1 MRILHLL
8 FLASALL
15 FPQLAL
21 AQSECKFAYEERLIE
36 STGAAFQILDLD
48 GNPTTIKGNWTP
60 IRARGLNDRIRKF
73 ARSIGRMDVCWENE
87 DGKSA
92 ITYCTATLL
101 DKNRILTNFHCTN
114 PGEGSRLTQL
124 GYFAVDARL
133 LMGFEDQFETEGVSS
148 YRVVLPARIG
158 SPVDEADAQIFKV
171 LGKPNIKWGET
182 KLRVADRFDA
192 GEAMIIVHHPAG
204 MVKMFS
210 SVRCNIKDSQAK
222 AADNVIRHEC
232 DTAGGSS
239 GSLLLRERD
248 LAIVGLHHQGGLTAE
263 DHRSFN
269 QAIRFGFVAEKMA
282 LAVMVEE
289 GDNAAANSSGVAA
302 KTACDQ
308 LFETAERMSQ
318 CVAWKAYLQQCKNH
332 ALAAIGQAFVS
343 NTCVADVTETVVSD
357 PSATSSLQSR
367 MAASS
372 VVQDCDRLAGHPGHP
387 DKKSGL
393 MLQDGVKMDDIN
405 SSLAEI
411 ACRSAL
417 KIFSD
422 QPRLLLNLGRALAS
436 AGNNYSAAEFYR
448 LAANLNDAFAM
459 SSLGVVFQRG
469 HGVTKDVVEAARWY
483 RKAAELGSARGQNNL
498 GFMYKNGI
506 GVEKDYA
513 QAVHWFRK
521 AEEQEYDHAQTNL
534 GLMYEKGLGV
544 AKDPDLAADFYFA
557 AIANGNEWPI
567 TRNAVHWD
575 TKTAK
580 ALQLKLREVG
590 LYSDAIDGN
599 LGGPNS
605 KAAMRKL
612 AEGG

>member
-222 AADNVIRHEC
+222 ADANVIRHEC

-248 LAIVGLHHQGGLTAE
+248 LAIVGLHHQGGLTPE

-282 LAVMVEE
+282 LAVMLEE
-289 GDNAAANSSGVAA
+289 GDVTFDACDEAKNDWAQISETGDVADYQEFITKHAACAEFVKLAVDGMLRLSQTPKEEEQNVGEDAELLAKKCDVLAHSPSNSDNPNNVKGHRYKEINTAAAIAACTDAVAA
-302 KTACDQ
+302 
-308 LFETAERMSQ
+308 
-318 CVAWKAYLQQCKNH
+318 NP
-332 ALAAIGQAFVS
+332 
-343 NTCVADVTETVVSD
+343 TV
-357 PSATSSLQSR
+357 L
-367 MAASS
+367 
-372 VVQDCDRLAGHPGHP
+372 RLRF
-387 DKKSGL
+387 
-393 MLQDGVKMDDIN
+393 Q
-405 SSLAEI
+405 
-411 ACRSAL
+411 
-417 KIFSD
+417 
-422 QPRLLLNLGRALAS
+422 LGRALV
-436 AGNNYSAAEFYR
+436 AAKQYEKAVQV
-448 LAANLNDAFAM
+448 LTVAAQQGYPAAQFNMGWLFDKGT
-459 SSLGVVFQRG
+459 GVQ
-469 HGVTKDVVEAARWY
+469 KSDVEAISWY
-483 RKAAELGSARGQNNL
+483 RKAADQGLAAAQNNL
-498 GFMYKNGI
+498 GLK
-506 GVEKDYA
+506 
-513 QAVHWFRK
+513 
-521 AEEQEYDHAQTNL
+521 
-534 GLMYEKGLGV
+534 YEKGNGISKDVLEALRLYLLARQSGSDVAMQNINRLYKNSSAARELQKSLSDLG
-544 AKDPDLAADFYFA
+544 FY
-557 AIANGNEWPI
+557 
-567 TRNAVHWD
+567 
-575 TKTAK
+575 
-580 ALQLKLREVG
+580 
-590 LYSDAIDGN
+590 DGPVD
-599 LGGPNS
+599 GAFGKGS
-605 KAAMRKL
+605 RAAMR
-612 AEGG
+612 AYCNCDAN